1 MIDISYFFLKDN
13 KIVNLLGSGCF
24 DVYLINKSLF
34 EYYLDTRDLN
44 FILYTYI
51 FILTF
56 NLYDNPVVPAPV
68 NPALPLSDVLF
79 TYANSFIF
87 IQKWLINETR
97 NSTIDNINT
106 SFDYIINRLHYWKQ
120 QDSNNTYCTLQGTAY
135 CSGMNCSLTD
145 THHCVLTH
153 YLTAWDNLENDILQ
167 EKQALINNI
176 NIYFDWLV
184 DNTEELFKIKLFWTF
199 VLTTFFAKFPAI
211 ALKEREEAQNKKGLS
226 KMNQALLI
234 IVANKNRKKDIIKE
248 KIKRKLKITNN
259 AINIIM
265 SRLKSYGYIYYTR
278 DSDIELKELAYKKV
292 NYLIDKYKISLYEF
306 K

>member
-1 MIDISYFFLKDN
+1 MTDISHFLKKNKDN
-13 KIVNLLGSGCF
+13 IVGILGSGCF

-68 NPALPLSDVLF
+68 NPAVPLTDVLF

-97 NSTIDNINT
+97 NNTIDRINT
-106 SFDYIINRLHYWKQ
+106 SFDNIISRLQYWKQ
-120 QDSNNTYCTLQGTAY
+120 QDSNNTYCTLHGSAS
-135 CSGMNCSLTD
+135 CSGEDCSLTD

-167 EKQALINNI
+167 EKQALIDNI
-176 NIYFDWLV
+176 NTYFDWLLN
-184 DNTEELFKIKLFWTF
+184 NTT
-199 VLTTFFAKFPAI
+199 
-211 ALKEREEAQNKKGLS
+211 NYS
-226 KMNQALLI
+226 K
-234 IVANKNRKKDIIKE
+234 
-248 KIKRKLKITNN
+248 
-259 AINIIM
+259 
-265 SRLKSYGYIYYTR
+265 
-278 DSDIELKELAYKKV
+278 
-292 NYLIDKYKISLYEF
+292 
-306 K
+306 